1 MACRTNWAV
10 KYFYQSVLSAWS
22 KVKRENTLHSYPVE
36 PPTIYNQ
43 TTSTVHWK
51 ALIKTS
57 SYQTWKLKLMHMIKK
72 YSKIHHLHKQ
82 HYATVQKKKKTKEK
96 NAQWKEPV
104 SLKMFY
110 TTLKIVSTMK
120 YINVYCIKESSKL
133 PFTNLFPMQPFS
145 NLWKYKKA
153 LKLSDVFKSSR
164 KVALWTNGLRN
175 VMQIKKNLLI
185 WKTIKRYKIIDWIL
199 EDSK

>member
-10 KYFYQSVLSAWS
+10 KYFYQRVLSAWS
-22 KVKRENTLHSYPVE
+22 KVKRENTLYSYPVE

-51 ALIKTS
+51 ALIKTP
-57 SYQTWKLKLMHMIKK
+57 SYQTWKLRLMHMIRK
-72 YSKIHHLHKQ
+72 YSKIHRLHKQ
-82 HYATVQKKKKTKEK
+82 HYATVQKKKKKKK

-104 SLKMFY
+104 SLKIFY

-133 PFTNLFPMQPFS
+133 HFTNLFPMQPFS
-145 NLWKYKKA
+145 SLWKYKKA
-153 LKLSDVFKSSR
+153 LKLSDVFKSWR
-164 KVALWTNGLRN
+164 RLHCGLRN
-175 VMQIKKNLLI
+175 IMEIKKNLLI
-185 WKTIKRYKIIDWIL
+185 SKIIKRYKIIDWIL

>member
-72 YSKIHHLHKQ
+72 YSKIHRLHKQ
-82 HYATVQKKKKTKEK
+82 HYATVQKKKKKK
-96 NAQWKEPV
+96 NAQWEEPV

-120 YINVYCIKESSKL
+120 YINVYCVKESSKL

-145 NLWKYKKA
+145 NLWKYKIA

-164 KVALWTNGLRN
+164 KGCIVDKWFKKRN
-175 VMQIKKNLLI
+175 ANQEKSFNMENNQ
-185 WKTIKRYKIIDWIL
+185 TIQNYRL
-199 EDSK
+199 NTGR

>member
-10 KYFYQSVLSAWS
+10 KYFYQRVLSAWS
-22 KVKRENTLHSYPVE
+22 KVKRENTLYSYPVE
-36 PPTIYNQ
+36 PPTFYNQ

-51 ALIKTS
+51 ALIKTP
-57 SYQTWKLKLMHMIKK
+57 SYQTWKLRLMHMIRK
-72 YSKIHHLHKQ
+72 YSKIHRLHKQ
-82 HYATVQKKKKTKEK
+82 HYATVQKKKKKKK

-104 SLKMFY
+104 SLKIFY

-145 NLWKYKKA
+145 SLWKYKKA
-153 LKLSDVFKSSR
+153 LKLSDVFKSWR
-164 KVALWTNGLRN
+164 KVALWF
-175 VMQIKKNLLI
+175 KKHNANQEKSFNI
-185 WKTIKRYKIIDWIL
+185 ENNQTIQNYRL
-199 EDSK
+199 NTGR

>member
-10 KYFYQSVLSAWS
+10 KYFYQRVLSAWS
-22 KVKRENTLHSYPVE
+22 KVKRENTLYSYPVE

-51 ALIKTS
+51 ALIKTP

-72 YSKIHHLHKQ
+72 YSKIHRLHKQ
-82 HYATVQKKKKTKEK
+82 HCATVQKNKKEKK

-104 SLKMFY
+104 SLKIFY

-145 NLWKYKKA
+145 SLWKYKKA
-153 LKLSDVFKSSR
+153 LKLSDVFKSWR
-164 KVALWTNGLRN
+164 KVALWFKKRN
-175 VMQIKKNLLI
+175 ANQEKSFNIENNQ
-185 WKTIKRYKIIDWIL
+185 TIQNYWLNTGR
-199 EDSK
+199 

>member
-10 KYFYQSVLSAWS
+10 KYFYQRVLSAWS
-22 KVKRENTLHSYPVE
+22 KVKRDNTSHSYSVE

-43 TTSTVHWK
+43 TTSTVYWK
-51 ALIKTS
+51 ALIKTP

-82 HYATVQKKKKTKEK
+82 HYATVQKKKTKEK